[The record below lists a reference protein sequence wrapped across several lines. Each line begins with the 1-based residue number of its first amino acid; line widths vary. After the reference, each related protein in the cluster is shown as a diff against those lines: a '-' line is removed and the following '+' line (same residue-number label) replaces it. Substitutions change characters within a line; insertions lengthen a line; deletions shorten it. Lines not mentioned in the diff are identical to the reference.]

1 MKTIEIEKVK
11 ETLIAMKEQI
21 DMILQMLEEKNSKEK
36 ELVSTADKVNYSKL
50 EKMLNK
56 KNFKN
61 NLNIKP

>member
-1 MKTIEIEKVK
+1 MKISEIEKIK

-21 DMILQMLEEKNSKEK
+21 DLILQMLEEKNPKEK
-36 ELVSTADKVNYSKL
+36 ETISTADKVDYNKL

-61 NLNIKP
+61 NFNIKP

>member
-36 ELVSTADKVNYSKL
+36 ELVSTANKVDYSKL

>member
-1 MKTIEIEKVK
+1 MKTAEIEKVK

-36 ELVSTADKVNYSKL
+36 ELVSTADKVDYSKL

-61 NLNIKP
+61 NFNIKP